1 MIVRPA
7 RSRGLLVGATAVFAL
22 LAGCTDEPAASPEPG
37 TSASPGP
44 TAAAPGQ
51 QATTYPV
58 PADAEASPLPDLGTA
73 QAGTLTLTLNAVR
86 RVSDEALVVEG
97 TLTASE
103 NTVLTDL
110 AEVGYKVREMDGER
124 PFTYEFSAVSVTVPG
139 DDVVY
144 LPLRDEKG
152 FCACTQGILGVD
164 GGESIGV
171 YTYVTAPPDA
181 SSVTVNV
188 AQFAPFVDVPVSS

>member
-1 MIVRPA
+1 MV
-7 RSRGLLVGATAVFAL
+7 AL
-22 LAGCTDEPAASPEPG
+22 LAGYTGEPAASPETG

-73 QAGTLTLTLNAVR
+73 QAGTLTLNAVR
-86 RVSDEALVVEG
+86 RMSDDALVVEG
-97 TLTASE
+97 TFTASG
-103 NTVLTDL
+103 NAVLTDL

-139 DDVVY
+139 NPVVS

-152 FCACTQGILGVD
+152 FGACAQGIPGVD

-171 YTYVTAPPDA
+171 YTYVTAPADA
-181 SSVTVNV
+181 SAVTVNV